1 MPLNREMLVLSIVY
15 VTIIIYSRT
24 ISNVKSGPK
33 KLLNKDMLMLRLSLD
48 FGIIGEKMQIRTIRR
63 QDNGLKKLLIKE
75 VLTLSFFSVSCMKKA
90 KV

>member
-1 MPLNREMLVLSIVY
+1 
-15 VTIIIYSRT
+15 
-24 ISNVKSGPK
+24 
-33 KLLNKDMLMLRLSLD
+33 MLMLRLSLD